1 MHITTNGAL
10 LKGTLAGV
18 ILLQAYSFAPEPL
31 GKTQL
36 PPETF
41 ARAVENKNAL
51 LVEHCFAE
59 GVNVNALGADGR
71 SPLLV
76 ATEQRDRELINRLLQ
91 AGADVAL
98 ADASGTTPM
107 MLAAEQGDLDLL
119 RTFLGRSAKPE
130 AVDAEG
136 GTALQRAIAAG
147 KFEAAEL
154 LVQSTTTLPAATPDG
169 RDFVAVACD
178 TGSAL
183 LTKAVLARAHNALD
197 WTPSS
202 RHALTVAL
210 ASRDAELTKLLL
222 AKHAAPPSVEGRA
235 IPLLAH
241 AIVSDDRA
249 LFDALLAAGTDA
261 NVLVPAG
268 ADKEF
273 LTLLGSSYI
282 RDYVKADDGITPLML
297 AAGFAKPEYV
307 RALLD
312 AGAHKNNMTTRY
324 KMMALYFAAR
334 TNKWKSVQ
342 MLLGSG
348 TTPEKLR
355 IEISLASQRAAI
367 IKDGE
372 AIFQTACSTG
382 RAGYSTPAGQFVI
395 TDKER
400 SHKSTIYHVEMPFFM
415 RLNCRDF
422 GLHAGV
428 VPNYPAS
435 HGCIRLPSE
444 VAQKL
449 FSEIPVGTVVM
460 IN

>member
-1 MHITTNGAL
+1 ML
-10 LKGTLAGV
+10 SGTLAGV
-18 ILLQAYSFAPEPL
+18 ILLLVYSFALERP
-31 GKTQL
+31 GKAKL
-36 PPETF
+36 PPDSF
-41 ARAVENKNAL
+41 ARAVETKNAL
-51 LVEHCFAE
+51 VVEQSFAE
-59 GVNVNALGADGR
+59 GANVNALGPEGR
-71 SPLLV
+71 SPLFI
-76 ATEQRDRELINRLLQ
+76 ATLQHDRELIDRLLQ
-91 AGADVAL
+91 AGADIDL

-107 MLAAEQGDLDLL
+107 MLAAEEGDMDLL
-119 RTFLGRSAKPE
+119 RTFVGRGAKLDG
-130 AVDAEG
+130 VDAAG
-136 GTALQRAIAAG
+136 GTALHRAIAAG
-147 KFEAAEL
+147 KFGAAEL
-154 LVQSTTTLPAATPDG
+154 LVQSTTTFPAASPDG
-169 RDFVAVACD
+169 RDLVAVACD
-178 TGSAL
+178 TGSAPL
-183 LTKAVLARAHNALD
+183 IKTVLARAAEALE

-202 RHALTVAL
+202 RHALSAAL
-210 ASRDAELTKLLL
+210 TSNDAELTKLLL
-222 AKHAAPPSVEGRA
+222 SKHAAPPTVEGRT
-235 IPLLAH
+235 IPLLAQ
-241 AIVSDDRA
+241 AIVTDDRP
-249 LFDALLAAGTDA
+249 LFDALLAAGTDP
-261 NVLVPAG
+261 NVLVPPG

-282 RDYVKADDGITPLML
+282 RDYVKADTGITPLML

-312 AGAHKNNMTTRY
+312 AGAHKNPMTSRY

-355 IEISLASQRAAI
+355 IEISLAKQRAEI
-367 IKDGE
+367 IKDGQ

-382 RAGYSTPAGQFVI
+382 RAGYSTPAGQYVI

-449 FSEIPVGTVVM
+449 FAEIPVGTVVM